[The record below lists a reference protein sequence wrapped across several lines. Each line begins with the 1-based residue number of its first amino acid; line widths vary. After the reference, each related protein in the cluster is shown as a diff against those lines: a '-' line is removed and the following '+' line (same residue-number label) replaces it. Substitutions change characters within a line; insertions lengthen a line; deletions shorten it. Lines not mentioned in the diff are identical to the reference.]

1 MPIEPVK
8 SSSMGRRVVVAGLAG
23 LLALPTAV
31 GAASEQLSIGAP
43 RGSIDFAI
51 GDSKVFRTSGGFKS
65 WQGKVQVDD
74 SDVSKS
80 SVEVTVA
87 TTSITM
93 LDAQQTTMLRD
104 VDFFDVDRHPTMQF
118 RSTRIERTG
127 ETTLKVL
134 GDLTLRGITRPMQLD
149 VSVTER
155 RPDAAPG
162 RRYAYFRAEGSIKRS
177 EFGMVKFIDLVG
189 DTVDISIRTDAWR

>member
-1 MPIEPVK
+1 VRLGPL
-8 SSSMGRRVVVAGLAG
+8 GLRVLVTALAG
-23 LLALPTAV
+23 LVAMSTPIE
-31 GAASEQLSIGAP
+31 AATEQLSIGSP
-43 RGSIDFAI
+43 RGTIDFAI

-74 SDVSKS
+74 VDVSKS

-87 TTSITM
+87 TPSIAM

-104 VDFFDVDRHPTMQF
+104 VEFFDVDRHPTMQF

-127 ETTLKVL
+127 ETTLRVL
-134 GDLTLRGITRPMQLD
+134 GEITLRGITRPMQLE
-149 VSVTER
+149 VTVTER

-162 RRYAYFRAEGSIKRS
+162 KRYAYFRAEGSIKRS

>member
-1 MPIEPVK
+1 MK
-8 SSSMGRRVVVAGLAG
+8 RRVVVAGLAG
-23 LLALPTAV
+23 LLAISTQV
-31 GAASEQLSIGAP
+31 GAATEQLSIGSP
-43 RGSIDFAI
+43 RGTIDFAI

-65 WQGKVQVDD
+65 WQGKVLVDD
-74 SDVSKS
+74 LDVSKS

-87 TTSITM
+87 TPSITM
-93 LDAQQTTMLRD
+93 LDAQQTAMLRD
-104 VDFFDVDRHPTMQF
+104 TDFFDVDRHPTMQF
-118 RSTRIERTG
+118 RSTKIERTG

>member
-1 MPIEPVK
+1 MLTSP
-8 SSSMGRRVVVAGLAG
+8 GWRRVLVAALAG
-23 LLALPTAV
+23 ALAFSPPV
-31 GAASEQLSIGAP
+31 GAVTEQMSIGSP
-43 RGSIDFAI
+43 RGTIDFAI

-74 SDVSKS
+74 VDVSKS

-87 TTSITM
+87 TPSITM

-104 VDFFDVDRHPTMQF
+104 VDFFDVDRFPTMHF

-134 GDLTLRGITRPMQLD
+134 GDITLRGITRPMQLD
-149 VSVTER
+149 VSVTDR

-162 RRYAYFRAEGSIKRS
+162 RRYAVFRAEGSIKRS

-189 DTVDISIRTDAWR
+189 DTVEISIRTEAWR